1 MSRPLGEPSL
11 DDIDAILRFL
21 PAFDRPDCEVG
32 DFEDG
37 TAEDG
42 SPLPRHFAASP
53 TLIEFL
59 QALQDH
65 SWVYEFDWTEWQ
77 PVAERYAKNDGLL
90 ADAGLGT
97 IRKIL
102 TTHVR
107 REHFEDGHLAGVVR
121 SGHVAAVLR
130 RLQALRGDLARSA

>member
-11 DDIDAILRFL
+11 ADIDALLRFL
-21 PAFDRPDCEVG
+21 PAFEQPDVEVG
-32 DFEDG
+32 DFEAG

-42 SPLPRHFAASP
+42 TPLPRHFAASP
-53 TLIEFL
+53 TLLEFL

-65 SWVYEFDWTEWQ
+65 NWVFEFDWSEWQ
-77 PVAERYAKNDGLL
+77 PVAERYAKNAALL

-121 SGHVAAVLR
+121 SGHIAAVLK
-130 RLQALRGDLARSA
+130 RLAALRGELSPAA

>member
-1 MSRPLGEPSL
+1 MSRPLGEPTL
-11 DDIDAILRFL
+11 HDIDALLRFL
-21 PAFDRPDCEVG
+21 PTFERPD
-32 DFEDG
+32 FEPGGFEEG

-42 SPLPRHFAASP
+42 TPLPRHFAASP
-53 TLIEFL
+53 TLIEFM

-65 SWVYEFDWTEWQ
+65 NWVFEFDWSEWQ
-77 PVAERYAKNDGLL
+77 PVAERYAKNDSLL
-90 ADAGLGT
+90 DGAGLGT

-107 REHFEDGHLAGVVR
+107 REHFEDGHLLGVVR

-130 RLQALRGDLARSA
+130 RLSALRGDMQRAS

>member
-1 MSRPLGEPSL
+1 MSRPLGEPTL
-11 DDIDAILRFL
+11 EDIDAILRFL
-21 PAFDRPDCEVG
+21 PAFERPD
-32 DFEDG
+32 FEAGGFEEG

-42 SPLPRHFAASP
+42 SKLPRHFAASP
-53 TLIEFL
+53 TLLEFM

-65 SWVYEFDWTEWQ
+65 NWVHEFDWTEWQ
-77 PVAERYAKNDGLL
+77 PVAERYAKNEALL

-107 REHFEDGHLAGVVR
+107 REHFEDGHLLGVVR
-121 SGHVAAVLR
+121 SGHAAAVLR
-130 RLQALRGDLARSA
+130 RLRAIRGELAKSA